1 MPAGTS
7 TDVGHQAL
15 IIGFKTLGKTSGE
28 ISELTGV
35 HVRTVNNIY
44 ARALERAY
52 DPTKRP
58 LELDEYLV
66 NHSRTRGQ
74 DKAAAS
80 NKTPTKG
87 ETKEDK
93 KEESKTPEA

>member
-44 ARALERAY
+44 ARALERGY

-58 LELDEYLV
+58 LEIDEYLV
-66 NHSRTRGQ
+66 NHSRARGH
-74 DKAAAS
+74 DKAAS

-93 KEESKTPEA
+93 KEE